1 MKTELD
7 KKIEKETTFL
17 FNGIQFE
24 FRLDDYTREFGYLL
38 ARFHVIT
45 DIEIA
50 SDFMKKKMFF
60 DGELLDCGIPL
71 KCYLAGISR
80 EGCSEYFKVN
90 IVGEEIR

>member
-17 FNGIQFE
+17 FNGIQFG

-45 DIEIA
+45 DIEIV

-80 EGCSEYFKVN
+80 KCCSEYFKVN